1 MNMSEGWQTGTGRN
15 KAKNQDLH
23 LAARDTNAPRQ
34 DKRQWNPGCRAIQA
48 RAWLR
53 LGGILDNRDGCAQ
66 VLILTVSNSI
76 CMQHEGF

>member
-1 MNMSEGWQTGTGRN
+1 MSEGWQTGTDRN

-34 DKRQWNPGCRAIQA
+34 DKRQWNLDAELHRQGPGF
-48 RAWLR
+48 L